1 MNKNDPY
8 ACLQTNHPSS
18 TDFIMKIGIVCYP
31 TFGGSGVVATELGK
45 GLAKIGHEV
54 HFITYRQPTRLDFFS
69 ENLYYHEVDIK
80 SYPLFDFP
88 PYELALASKMVS
100 VVKYEKLDL
109 LHVHYAIPHASAA
122 YMAKQILKEQGIH
135 IPVVTTLHGTDITLV
150 GKDPSYEPV
159 VTFSINQSDGVT
171 AVSEDLKKE
180 TYEYFD
186 IKRDIEVIYNF
197 IDLDRFKRQK
207 KEHFKLA
214 ICPNGEKLIVH
225 TSNFRKVKRVEDV
238 IRVFFEVRKEIPAK
252 LLLVGDGPERD
263 KMERLC
269 RELGTCDDIRF
280 LGKLEYVEE
289 VLSVA
294 DLFVMPSEKESFGLA
309 ALEAMA
315 CEVPILT
322 SDAGGIPELNVSGVT
337 GFVCK
342 VGDIADMKEK
352 ALYILDDANLPTF
365 KANALARAKEFDI
378 AEILPLY
385 VDYYKKTIELSLAK
399 I

>member
-1 MNKNDPY
+1 
-8 ACLQTNHPSS
+8 
-18 TDFIMKIGIVCYP
+18 MKIGIVCYP

-54 HFITYRQPTRLDFFS
+54 HFITYRQPMRLDFFS

-122 YMAKQILKEQGIH
+122 YMAKQILKEEGIH

-171 AVSEDLKKE
+171 AVSQDLRKE
-180 TYEYFD
+180 TYEYFN

-207 KEHFKLA
+207 KDHFKTA

-238 IRVFFEVRKEIPAK
+238 IRVFYEVRKEIPAK

-269 RELGTCDDIRF
+269 RELGTCDDVRF

-289 VLSVA
+289 VLSVS

-315 CEVPILT
+315 CEVPVLT

-378 AEILPLY
+378 TQILPLY
-385 VDYYKKTIELSLAK
+385 VSYYHKTIEASLAK
-399 I
+399 T